1 MYVAILIKHQEVWE
15 IIFDEFQQNKYI
27 DEEPMLI

>member
-1 MYVAILIKHQEVWE
+1 MYVAILIKHQEAWE
-15 IIFDEFQQNKYI
+15 IIFDKFQQNKYI